1 MSDGITLSGK
11 DISPLHCANAEV
23 NNLRIR
29 PIRLMSFTT
38 PHPTNAAQAPTAE
51 AKSSGVV
58 SDVKAGVRAAVIG
71 A

>member
-1 MSDGITLSGK
+1 
-11 DISPLHCANAEV
+11 LHCANAEV